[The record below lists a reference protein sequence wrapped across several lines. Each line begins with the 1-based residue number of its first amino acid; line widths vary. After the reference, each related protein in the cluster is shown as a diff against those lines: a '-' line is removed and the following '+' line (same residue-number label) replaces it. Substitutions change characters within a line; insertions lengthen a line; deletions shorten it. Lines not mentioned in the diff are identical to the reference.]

1 MLQWSGFDAA
11 VEVQPEAVITNM
23 RLLYMFVPMAFVGL
37 AALLVAFYPLTEER
51 VRAIQLEMEERLAAT
66 EAEESV

>member
-1 MLQWSGFDAA
+1 
-11 VEVQPEAVITNM
+11 
-23 RLLYMFVPMAFVGL
+23 L